1 MVAKRWALL
10 CGGNFYFDGKA
21 RNHGNKILRFP
32 DLEGCVQDVHAM
44 QDFLVCIG
52 VSEIAILTATR
63 GEGRPIEDEERWP
76 TRQNIVRELNRITN
90 AAAPGDLVYIHYSGH
105 GIRRNAAPPDSEGD
119 GMLGSALVMTDVL
132 RGGPYLTAYHLGGFV
147 KRMVEKGLRATLVLD
162 CCFSGRGI
170 RNPELT
176 PRTIPDQYD
185 DSSLESDKAADI
197 DTDLMINSLAQRDTG
212 PVRKSWLSNPTGC
225 AILAACGPH
234 EVAGEGRFGD
244 STNKHG
250 AFTYG
255 VLSTLRGRSG
265 SALPS
270 HARVLD
276 HVKTK
281 FRELMVGQS
290 PTVLGDG
297 WYEFL
302 GTASY
307 VPRPACHVTVLSG
320 NEVSLDIGKLQGVA
334 VGALYDV
341 FPSDSGFIQQ
351 DGVPQLQARVTQVSP
366 FQATAVLMSGS
377 LNTDDGREWCAV
389 LRQWA
394 LPAQKF
400 VEFFTSDTDLQ
411 AEVKNKVERCPG
423 LTLGNTGKID
433 FAVRIDG
440 EQTYEILQNGARLPR
455 LPRISIHDKSGTDK
469 LAYVLSHV
477 ARFQALR
484 QLHDMPRTGHI
495 QTKNLIL
502 NISSPLEAAQ
512 GADDSIS
519 VEEGKEVGVS
529 QGYGGPGA
537 VHLSL
542 YCFTASWG
550 IRKLDPSHKEGRV
563 SNLTGPGITPLSD
576 LAMPMEIP
584 PKSRPDDP
592 SAITDIF
599 TMFASSADHVS
610 WDEICLS
617 SLPVNGSLDKYL
629 VDATKDKSAY
639 RDPGEVRQRN
649 IDPRWAILE
658 RTVHTFPRGLPPA

>member
-44 QDFLVCIG
+44 RDFLVCIG

-132 RGGPYLTAYHLGGFV
+132 RGGPYLTAYHLGTRV
-147 KRMVEKGLRATLVLD
+147 RKMVEKGLRVTLVLD

-170 RNPELT
+170 RNPELR

-197 DTDLMINSLAQRDTG
+197 DTDLMIDSLAQRDTG
-212 PVRKSWLSNPTGC
+212 PVQKSWLSNPTGC

-255 VLSTLRGRSG
+255 VLSILRGRSG

-281 FRELMVGQS
+281 FRELMVRQS

-302 GTASY
+302 GTAS
-307 VPRPACHVTVLSG
+307 
-320 NEVSLDIGKLQGVA
+320 
-334 VGALYDV
+334 
-341 FPSDSGFIQQ
+341 
-351 DGVPQLQARVTQVSP
+351 
-366 FQATAVLMSGS
+366 
-377 LNTDDGREWCAV
+377 
-389 LRQWA
+389 
-394 LPAQKF
+394 
-400 VEFFTSDTDLQ
+400 
-411 AEVKNKVERCPG
+411 
-423 LTLGNTGKID
+423 
-433 FAVRIDG
+433 
-440 EQTYEILQNGARLPR
+440 
-455 LPRISIHDKSGTDK
+455 
-469 LAYVLSHV
+469 
-477 ARFQALR
+477 
-484 QLHDMPRTGHI
+484 
-495 QTKNLIL
+495 
-502 NISSPLEAAQ
+502 
-512 GADDSIS
+512 
-519 VEEGKEVGVS
+519 VEEGEEVGVS
-529 QGYGGPGA
+529 QGYDGPGA

-617 SLPVNGSLDKYL
+617 SLPVNGALDKYL

-639 RDPGEVRQRN
+639 RDPGEVFVHEPPINVQHSIKHWGATFLTLFFQSQYVSELLN
-649 IDPRWAILE
+649 IPWAITAPNASRAKVNRIMQSDQIWQGS
-658 RTVHTFPRGLPPA
+658 RTSPLV